1 MGVIVVGVDGSEGA
15 AIALD
20 FAIQEA
26 ALRGAKLRMVS
37 AWEIPASVLAS
48 VVAGKEFYEEFREN
62 AIKVAGEA
70 AALVSERAPSIEHE
84 EIVMEGQAAKVLL
97 ENAEDAELL
106 VVGRRGHGSFREMLL
121 GSISRQVV
129 VHAKCPLVI
138 VPSPQLRQGR

>member
-20 FAIQEA
+20 FAIKEA
-26 ALRGAKLRMVS
+26 ALRRLKLRIVS

-62 AIKVAGEA
+62 AIRVAQEA
-70 AALVSERAPSIEHE
+70 AALVQEREPTLEHE
-84 EIVMEGQAAKVLL
+84 EIVVENQAAKALL
-97 ENAEDAELL
+97 ENADDAELM
-106 VVGRRGHGSFREMLL
+106 VVGRRGHGSFTEMLL

-138 VPSPQLRQGR
+138 VPAPQVKK